1 MAETM
6 LAAKPDK
13 KVSTQ
18 KRKRKLEL
26 QDDGRYDNSDA
37 KAFLVVAMVQ
47 TVRAGTTAS
56 RQFNTA

>member
-1 MAETM
+1 M